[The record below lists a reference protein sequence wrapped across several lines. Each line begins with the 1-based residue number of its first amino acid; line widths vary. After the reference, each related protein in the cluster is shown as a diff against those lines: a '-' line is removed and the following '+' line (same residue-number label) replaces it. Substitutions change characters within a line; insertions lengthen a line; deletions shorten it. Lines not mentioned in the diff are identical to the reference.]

1 MSSRYKAFAVLATAA
16 VLITGCSSSK
26 KAAPAAASST
36 PAAAAST
43 PAAAP
48 STPAAAST
56 PATAPSSSAP
66 AAATPIKITL
76 ITKATGGFWDAMIAG
91 AKKYDTDNPGVID
104 LTTLACKTNDDTPCQ
119 IAQIQDSVTKGSKA
133 IVIANM
139 GPGVMPALN
148 AAKAAGVKIILVDNN
163 LPGFTPDAQS
173 ATDNVKGGILA
184 GDYIKTQLKSGD
196 TIGLLEAVRGVPA
209 LDARIDGVK
218 KELAGTGINVV
229 IGGAETKCD
238 TATGA
243 SVTQDLIT
251 KYPKLTAI
259 YSACDSPA
267 EGVASSDIVKNHPL
281 KIFGYDGDPE
291 MAKLIAAGKATATM
305 AQSPMKMT
313 NLGIDAAVKA
323 IEGKSFETSI
333 DTGVTL
339 WDASNASQFTSS
351 WQ

>member
-1 MSSRYKAFAVLATAA
+1 VSSRYKAIAVLATAA
-16 VLITGCSSSK
+16 VLIAGCSSKK
-26 KAAPAAASST
+26 KASAGASST
-36 PAAAAST
+36 PATVTSS
-43 PAAAP
+43 AAAP
-48 STPAAAST
+48 A
-56 PATAPSSSAP
+56 PATSSSAAPAPAPASSSAP
-66 AAATPIKITL
+66 AAAGPIKVTL

-91 AKKYDTDNPGVID
+91 AKKFATDNPGVID

-163 LPGFTPDAQS
+163 LPGFEPDAIS
-173 ATDNVKGGILA
+173 ATDNVKGGIEA

-291 MAKLIAAGKATATM
+291 MAKLIAAGKANATM

-313 NLGIDAAVKA
+313 NLGIQAAVNA
-323 IEGKSFETSI
+323 ILGKPFEKSI

-339 WDASNASQFTSS
+339 WDKSNASQFTSS